1 MIEKYSLQRQAEA
14 SPTCIEMYNLFSS
27 YYFVKITYFANE
39 KVEKTGNNMRTSTAM
54 TMTQV
59 LNICHGQSLSSS
71 STAATMTRTHLETTM
86 SIVKW

>member
-39 KVEKTGNNMRTSTAM
+39 KVEKTGNKRT
-54 TMTQV
+54 
-59 LNICHGQSLSSS
+59 
-71 STAATMTRTHLETTM
+71 
-86 SIVKW
+86 K

>member
-39 KVEKTGNNMRTSTAM
+39 KVEKKGNKRMKQDCFENNT
-54 TMTQV
+54 
-59 LNICHGQSLSSS
+59 LPGPL
-71 STAATMTRTHLETTM
+71 
-86 SIVKW
+86 